1 MVQGTWI
8 NNWTVVLK
16 GILQHVYITVIYVD
30 RALMDTNAFR
40 HRNIPCVYG
49 VLNGE
54 AFVEDGFITGYSIN
68 NMRLKLNNRYIGE
81 NI

>member
-1 MVQGTWI
+1 M
-8 NNWTVVLK
+8 LE

-40 HRNIPCVYG
+40 HRIIPCAYG

-54 AFVEDGFITGYSIN
+54 AFVEDSFITGYNIN
-68 NMRLKLNNRYIGE
+68 TMRPKLNDRHIGE
-81 NI
+81 NL